1 MMNTTHAAM
10 GVALAAP
17 LAVVAPELAP
27 AGAIAGFVGGSF
39 PDLDLL
45 SGQHRRT
52 LHFPVYYSV
61 AALAASAVALLA
73 PTAATVGAALFLL
86 SAALHCV
93 TDAAGGGLELRPW
106 EATDDRGV
114 YVHPAGRW
122 IPPRRWIR
130 YDGAPED
137 LVLAGVASL
146 PGLVVFDGT
155 VRTLTAA
162 ALAVSAVYVAVR
174 KRLPAVETRFLR

>member
-1 MMNTTHAAM
+1 MMNTTHTAM
-10 GVALAAP
+10 GVTLAAP

-27 AGAIAGFVGGSF
+27 AAALAGVAGGVF

-45 SGQHRRT
+45 SGQHRQT
-52 LHFPVYYSV
+52 LHFPVYYSA
-61 AALAASAVALLA
+61 AALVSGAAALVAPTVGTVAVAF
-73 PTAATVGAALFLL
+73 FLL

-114 YVHPAGRW
+114 YVHPANRW
-122 IPPRRWIR
+122 VAPRRWIR

-137 LVLAGVASL
+137 LVLTAVFSL
-146 PGLVVFDGT
+146 PGLLLFDGAVRALT
-155 VRTLTAA
+155 VVGLVV
-162 ALAVSAVYVAVR
+162 AVVYVAVR
-174 KRLPAVETRFLR
+174 KQLPELETRFLR

>member
-10 GVALAAP
+10 GIALAAP
-17 LAVVAPELAP
+17 LTEVAPEFAPVAALA
-27 AGAIAGFVGGSF
+27 AIVGGVF

-52 LHFPVYYSV
+52 LHFPIYYSV
-61 AALAASAVALLA
+61 AGVVAGAVALLV
-73 PTAATVGAALFLL
+73 PTTPTVVAAFFLL

-93 TDAAGGGLELRPW
+93 TDAIGGGLELRPW

-114 YVHPAGRW
+114 YVHPAKRW
-122 IPPRRWIR
+122 IRPRRWVR

-137 LVLAGVASL
+137 LLLASVFSI
-146 PGLVVFDGT
+146 PGLVMFDGW
-155 VRTLTAA
+155 VRTLTVVG
-162 ALAVSAVYVAVR
+162 LIISVVYVLVR
-174 KRLPAVETRFLR
+174 KRLPELEVRYLR

>member
-1 MMNTTHAAM
+1 MMNTTHTAM
-10 GVALAAP
+10 GLTLAAP
-17 LAVVAPELAP
+17 LVLVAPELAP
-27 AGAIAGFVGGSF
+27 VAALAGLAGGVF

-52 LHFPVYYSV
+52 LHFPVYYGVAGV
-61 AALAASAVALLA
+61 AASGAALLA
-73 PTAATVGAALFLL
+73 PTEWTVAAAFFLL

-122 IPPRRWIR
+122 IRPRRWVR

-137 LVLAGVASL
+137 LLLTAVFSI
-146 PGLVVFDGT
+146 PGLLLFDGLVRALT
-155 VRTLTAA
+155 VVGLAA
-162 ALAVSAVYVAVR
+162 SVVYVAVR
-174 KRLPAVETRFLR
+174 KRLPEVETRYLR